1 MALNVD
7 GVKALVFDYGNTLI
21 AFGRQQIDT
30 FDAALRGAL
39 EREFGPLDT
48 AAYNARRNADRMAP
62 FTGDPPVFRESDVLE
77 MTAGMVREVYG
88 VTPDSAALDCLLRVR
103 RDAFVSVVRAEEH
116 VFTVLDRLRARFRLG
131 ILSNYPDGVAIRES
145 LDETGLA
152 AYFERVGVSGD
163 IGWCKPHPAAFKDVL
178 DGMGLCPEEILF
190 IGDNWLA
197 DVQGARRAGMR
208 VVHFRRWV
216 PPEHFEP
223 QPDDLPPH
231 AEIMHLEELPAL
243 LGL

>member
-30 FDAALRGAL
+30 FDTALRGAL
-39 EREFGPLDT
+39 EREFGPLD
-48 AAYNARRNADRMAP
+48 AVAYNARRNADRMAP
-62 FTGDPPVFRESDVLE
+62 FTGDPPAFRESDVLE

-88 VTPDSAALDCLLRVR
+88 VTPDPAALDRLLRVR
-103 RDAFVSVVRAEEH
+103 RAAFVAVVRAEDH
-116 VFTVLDRLRARFRLG
+116 VFSVLDRLGARFRLG
-131 ILSNYPDGVAIRES
+131 ILSNYPDGAAIRES
-145 LDETGLA
+145 LDNTGLA
-152 AYFERVGVSGD
+152 RFFDRVEVSGD
-163 IGWCKPHPAAFKDVL
+163 IGWCKPHPAAFAAVL
-178 DGMGLCPEEILF
+178 DGMGLHPVETLF

-197 DVQGARRAGMR
+197 DVQGARRVGMR
-208 VVHFRRWV
+208 VVHFRRWS

-223 QPDDLPPH
+223 QAGDFTPD
-231 AEIMHLEELPAL
+231 AEIMHLEELPDL